1 MIHSQS
7 SGKEAMVPR
16 PAVTTFR
23 HLQAYCLTFTLCLR
37 RLMCVQVSFLH
48 VTHPIPNHQRERPK
62 PPHPHH
68 IPMAD
73 PAVLPLPSCNQLMA
87 TNL

>member
-1 MIHSQS
+1 MMHSQS

-23 HLQAYCLTFTLCLR
+23 HLQTYCLTFTLCLKSR
-37 RLMCVQVSFLH
+37 EGLCVSRCVSFLH

-62 PPHPHH
+62 PH
-68 IPMAD
+68 IPM
-73 PAVLPLPSCNQLMA
+73 AVLPLPSCNQLMA